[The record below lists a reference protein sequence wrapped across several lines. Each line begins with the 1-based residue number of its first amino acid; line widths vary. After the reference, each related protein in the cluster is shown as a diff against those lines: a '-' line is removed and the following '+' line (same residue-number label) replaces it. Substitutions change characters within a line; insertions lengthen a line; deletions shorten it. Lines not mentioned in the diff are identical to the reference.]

1 MSRKAIF
8 GAAIPIVAIL
18 LATASFVVFEPI
30 QVLPRI
36 RLAPGFSLIDQHGES
51 LTSEDLRGSVTL
63 YTFGYSRCG
72 APCDRLNATVSEI
85 MDRLDEVDM
94 DPETE
99 IRFVTISFDPDT
111 DTPERLDAYAEEI
124 GADGDRWVLA
134 TARPGHVENVVKAG
148 FKTWFER
155 RDDGTFSYDPAL
167 VLVDGWGVVR
177 GEYRY
182 QTQTSDADRIVRH
195 LDVLAEEIR
204 NAHGAAALAYEA
216 AHLFLC
222 YP

>member
-1 MSRKAIF
+1 MNRKAIL
-8 GAAIPIVAIL
+8 GTVIPVAAIL
-18 LATASFVVFEPI
+18 LATLAFVVFEPI

-36 RLAPGFSLIDQHGES
+36 RLAPGFSLVDQNGDS
-51 LTSEDLRGSVTL
+51 LTSEDLRGSVTV
-63 YTFGYSRCG
+63 YTFGYSQCG
-72 APCDRLNATVSEI
+72 SACDRLNATVREI
-85 MDRLDEVDM
+85 IDRLDEIEMGPD
-94 DPETE
+94 TE

-111 DTPERLDAYAEEI
+111 DTPERLRSYARTI

-134 TARPGHVENVVKAG
+134 TARPGHVDNVVRAG
-148 FKTWFER
+148 FKTWFEKQ
-155 RDDGTFSYDPAL
+155 DDGTFSFDPAL

-195 LDVLAEEIR
+195 LDVLADEIR
-204 NAHGAAALAYEA
+204 NAHGAAAVAYEA